1 MEYVLQLYRYVF
13 QAIGNFNERNETLS
27 LRGER
32 LDLRHCE
39 TMEEILRRVQF
50 RTIDLEATHLDD
62 EVRISQN
69 YCSRAV
75 LVISAGC
82 VGSFRERLRCST

>member
-1 MEYVLQLYRYVF
+1 M
-13 QAIGNFNERNETLS
+13 NERNETFS

-39 TMEEILRRVQF
+39 TIEEVLKRVQF

-62 EVRISQN
+62 EVGL
-69 YCSRAV
+69 YHDMK
-75 LVISAGC
+75 
-82 VGSFRERLRCST
+82 